1 MIIKMFILLR
11 KLINNESSMCYLS
24 LRTLIIQENQKL
36 ITKLKTSTYNQLELS
51 KWDKY
56 CI

>member
-11 KLINNESSMCYLS
+11 KLINNESSMCYLD